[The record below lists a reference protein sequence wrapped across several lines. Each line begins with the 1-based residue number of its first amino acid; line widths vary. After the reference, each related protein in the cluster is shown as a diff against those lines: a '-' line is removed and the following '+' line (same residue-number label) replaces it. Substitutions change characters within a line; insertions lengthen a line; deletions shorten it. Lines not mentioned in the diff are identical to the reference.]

1 MAVRATV
8 SRFPKNED
16 EQESSGLP
24 WGVTVTPFASKDEN
38 GLSPVY
44 GSDGDL
50 LPRCENCYAYFN
62 TYCELDQWAWNC
74 SLCGT
79 LNGLT
84 SQAIMRYSH
93 PRSCA
98 ETMSSFI
105 DLELSMEGSEEEMMQ
120 ARPVYVAAV
129 DLSSSEEFLELTKSA
144 LQAALEALAPGS
156 LFGLATFSHKMGLY
170 DVQGPIPVVK
180 NVFIS
185 PDTEGTLPIE
195 LEDVM
200 PLLQFLAPVETC
212 KDRITA
218 ALDTLRPTT
227 SWERTT
233 GAGQGLEGVLMGGRG
248 FGVAMEALVKY
259 IGSEYGNTFA
269 LARVFAFMS
278 GPPDYGA
285 GQLDTKRYGEQYA
298 SKGED
303 ADRALLPEQTPFYKD
318 LAVVAVQAGVCVDI
332 FAVTNEY
339 TDLASLKFLSIE
351 SGGSLFLYSNTDDS
365 TLPQDMYRML
375 SRPYAFGCI
384 LRLRT
389 SSEFKPGHSYGH
401 FFPDPQYENVQHI
414 ICCDSFASYAYDFD
428 FTSATGFSRYA
439 SEQPVLQIAFQYTV
453 VVPPEEL
460 SASRL
465 VSASR
470 GKHLL
475 QRRLRIRTLQF
486 GTARN
491 MNELYDSVDPEA
503 VLSILVHKPHWS
515 KEFGRAGM
523 LLHDW
528 LVILTAQ
535 YNDAS
540 KIVQFKNGGLIASQ
554 IDVAFSQC
562 PQLQPLPRLVFALL
576 RNPLLRFHEEGV
588 HPDYRIYLQCLCSAL
603 EPVSL
608 HRVIYPVLMSYST
621 PDKQAYPRHSL
632 SRAALITSGSPIFFL
647 DAFTALIV
655 FYSSTADPT
664 LPFPPPKIPA
674 VKSPSATSVF
684 VVSPRILAAVG
695 GGGRGWAFSGL
706 WLVRAAHKKG
716 ANIILIQITYF
727 PVELVFQ
734 AKFAKIGGAIFLDQW
749 FLEEARAMALQ
760 DAEIL
765 LYPAA
770 IVSEPQDQGL
780 DSRDHWKRV
789 AQGHAGANLVS
800 CCTGPAREIVAAAD
814 DKEEAV
820 LVAKFDLEQIRLM
833 RHSWGVFHDWRP
845 GLYKVLLTSDGSNRY
860 WKSLHQESILDHIE
874 CAWRQNLYYFGFRLA
889 LDFAVLTVSS
899 GIQDGPMN

>member
-8 SRFPKNED
+8 SRFPMEED
-16 EQESSGLP
+16 VQESSGLP
-24 WGVTVTPFASKDEN
+24 WGITVTPFASKDEN

-44 GSDGDL
+44 GSNGDL

-79 LNGLT
+79 LNGLD
-84 SQAIMRYSH
+84 SQAIARYSH
-93 PRSCA
+93 PQSCA
-98 ETMSSFI
+98 EMMSSFI
-105 DLELSMEGSEEEMMQ
+105 DLELPMEGSDEEMMQ
-120 ARPVYVAAV
+120 ACPVYVAAV

-180 NVFIS
+180 NVFIL
-185 PDTEGTLPIE
+185 PDMEGTLPIE

-233 GAGQGLEGVLMGGRG
+233 GAGQELDGVLMGGRG
-248 FGVAMEALVKY
+248 FGVAMEALIKY
-259 IGSEYGNTFA
+259 LGSEYGITFA
-269 LARVFAFMS
+269 LARVFAFIS

-285 GQLDTKRYGEQYA
+285 GQLDTRRYGEQYA

-318 LAVVAVQAGVCVDI
+318 LASVAVQAGVCVDI

-351 SGGSLFLYSNTDDS
+351 SGGALFLYSNTDDS

-401 FFPDPQYENVQHI
+401 FFPDPQYENVHHI
-414 ICCDSFASYAYDFD
+414 ICCDSFATYAYDFD

-453 VVPPEEL
+453 IVPPEEL
-460 SASRL
+460 SSPRL

-470 GKHLL
+470 SKHLL
-475 QRRLRIRTLQF
+475 KRRLRIRTLQF

-491 MNELYDSVDPEA
+491 MNELYDNVDSEV
-503 VLSILVHKPHWS
+503 VLSILVHKVILAS
-515 KEFGRAGM
+515 LEQGVREGRM

-540 KIVQFKNGGLIASQ
+540 KIVQFKNGGSLAAQ
-554 IDVAFSQC
+554 VDVAFSQC

-588 HPDYRIYLQCLCSAL
+588 HPDYRIYLQCLFSAL
-603 EPVSL
+603 EPSSL
-608 HRVIYPVLMSYST
+608 HRAIYPVLTSYST

-632 SRAALITSGSPIFFL
+632 SRAALLTSDSPIFFL
-647 DAFTALIV
+647 DAFTNLIV
-655 FYSSTADPT
+655 FYSSTADPS
-664 LPFPPPKIPA
+664 LPFPPPQDCLLRSTINKLKQERSITPKLIFIRGGQDDA
-674 VKSPSATSVF
+674 SAFENYLIEEQHVDGSGFASVMGF
-684 VVSPRILAAVG
+684 VS
-695 GGGRGWAFSGL
+695 
-706 WLVRAAHKKG
+706 
-716 ANIILIQITYF
+716 
-727 PVELVFQ
+727 
-734 AKFAKIGGAIFLDQW
+734 
-749 FLEEARAMALQ
+749 FLEDVTQSVMEFM
-760 DAEIL
+760 
-765 LYPAA
+765 
-770 IVSEPQDQGL
+770 
-780 DSRDHWKRV
+780 K
-789 AQGHAGANLVS
+789 
-800 CCTGPAREIVAAAD
+800 
-814 DKEEAV
+814 
-820 LVAKFDLEQIRLM
+820 
-833 RHSWGVFHDWRP
+833 
-845 GLYKVLLTSDGSNRY
+845 
-860 WKSLHQESILDHIE
+860 
-874 CAWRQNLYYFGFRLA
+874 
-889 LDFAVLTVSS
+889 
-899 GIQDGPMN
+899 

>member
-1 MAVRATV
+1 MAVRATM
-8 SRFPKNED
+8 SRFPMEED
-16 EQESSGLP
+16 VQESSGLP
-24 WGVTVTPFASKDEN
+24 WGITVTPFASKDEN

-44 GSDGDL
+44 GSNGDL

-79 LNGLT
+79 LNGLD
-84 SQAIMRYSH
+84 SQAIARYSH
-93 PRSCA
+93 PQSCA
-98 ETMSSFI
+98 EMMSSFI
-105 DLELSMEGSEEEMMQ
+105 DLELPMEGSDEEMMQ
-120 ARPVYVAAV
+120 ACPVYVAAV

-180 NVFIS
+180 NVFIP
-185 PDTEGTLPIE
+185 PDMEGTLPTE

-200 PLLQFLAPVETC
+200 PLSQFLAPVETC

-233 GAGQGLEGVLMGGRG
+233 GAGQGLDGVLMGGRG
-248 FGVAMEALVKY
+248 FGVAMEALLKY
-259 IGSEYGNTFA
+259 LGSEYGNTFA
-269 LARVFAFMS
+269 LARVFAFIS

-285 GQLDTKRYGEQYA
+285 GQLDTRRYGEQYA

-318 LAVVAVQAGVCVDI
+318 LAAVAVQAGVCVDI

-351 SGGSLFLYSNTDDS
+351 SGGTLFLYSNTDDS

-414 ICCDSFASYAYDFD
+414 ICCDSFATYAYDFD

-460 SASRL
+460 SSPRL

-475 QRRLRIRTLQF
+475 KRRLRIRTLQF

-491 MNELYDSVDPEA
+491 MNELYDNVDSEV
-503 VLSILVHKPHWS
+503 VLSILVHKVILAS
-515 KEFGRAGM
+515 LEQGVREGRM

-540 KIVQFKNGGLIASQ
+540 KIVQFKNGGSLTAQ
-554 IDVAFSQC
+554 VDVAFSQC
-562 PQLQPLPRLVFALL
+562 QQLQPLPRLVFALL

-588 HPDYRIYLQCLCSAL
+588 HPDYRIYLQCLFSAL
-603 EPVSL
+603 EPSSL
-608 HRVIYPVLMSYST
+608 QRAIYPVLTSYST

-632 SRAALITSGSPIFFL
+632 SRAALITSDSPIFFL
-647 DAFTALIV
+647 DAFTTLIV
-655 FYSSTADPT
+655 FYSSTADPA
-664 LPFPPPKIPA
+664 LPFPPPQDCLLRSTINKLKQERSITPKLIFIRGGQDDA
-674 VKSPSATSVF
+674 SVF
-684 VVSPRILAAVG
+684 ENYLIEEQHVDGSGFASVMGFVS
-695 GGGRGWAFSGL
+695 
-706 WLVRAAHKKG
+706 
-716 ANIILIQITYF
+716 
-727 PVELVFQ
+727 
-734 AKFAKIGGAIFLDQW
+734 
-749 FLEEARAMALQ
+749 FLEDVIQ
-760 DAEIL
+760 
-765 LYPAA
+765 
-770 IVSEPQDQGL
+770 S
-780 DSRDHWKRV
+780 
-789 AQGHAGANLVS
+789 
-800 CCTGPAREIVAAAD
+800 
-814 DKEEAV
+814 V
-820 LVAKFDLEQIRLM
+820 LEYMK
-833 RHSWGVFHDWRP
+833 
-845 GLYKVLLTSDGSNRY
+845 
-860 WKSLHQESILDHIE
+860 
-874 CAWRQNLYYFGFRLA
+874 
-889 LDFAVLTVSS
+889 
-899 GIQDGPMN
+899 